1 MSDQNVCPYCGCDF
15 DVDADI
21 HTDPYTGNKSTA
33 YQAECPG
40 CGASGPDYESTD
52 KATIEFTHPAHLMAT
67 LHTYDPKTQIVISRE
82 AARRVAVTWFV
93 DSPFSSAD
101 DDAALAE
108 LRAALEVKE

>member
-1 MSDQNVCPYCGCDF
+1 MSDRNVCPYCGCDF

-52 KATIEFTHPAHLMAT
+52 KATIEFTHPAHLMES
-67 LHTYDPKTQIVISRE
+67 LHTYDPQTQFVVSRE
-82 AARRVAVTWFV
+82 AAQSVIVTMTASDNVNFL
-93 DSPFSSAD
+93 
-101 DDAALAE
+101 DAALVDA
-108 LRAALEVKE
+108 LHAALEVKP